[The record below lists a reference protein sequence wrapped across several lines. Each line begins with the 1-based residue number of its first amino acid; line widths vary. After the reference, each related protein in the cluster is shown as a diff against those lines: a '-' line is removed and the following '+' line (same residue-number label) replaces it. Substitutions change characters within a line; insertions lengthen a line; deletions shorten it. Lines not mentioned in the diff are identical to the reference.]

1 MYSIEFRQSSI
12 CVNQD
17 FLTQITSRDC
27 LIHVSA
33 GYVDFKKSKKKLT
46 QVQLI
51 TQLRVEGSESKL
63 EASRCQKTGRNIWD
77 REIIKESVEV
87 QLKNHAE

>member
-1 MYSIEFRQSSI
+1 MYLIEFRQSSI

-33 GYVDFKKSKKKLT
+33 GYIDFKKSKKT
-46 QVQLI
+46 
-51 TQLRVEGSESKL
+51 GSSAVDNRAESKSL
-63 EASRCQKTGRNIWD
+63 KASCRHLDVKRQAGIYGI
-77 REIIKESVEV
+77 EES
-87 QLKNHAE
+87 